1 MHAANAGNSSLI
13 KELLEAGADTGLT
26 DNYDL
31 TAWQWSLQR
40 AMEDRKFAS
49 EFFPGVHEMLAPSS
63 VSLKID
69 ERLIKIDSRLGEF
82 LLFHIFFAT
91 MRSRINRQYLDLVPF
106 TAVELTE
113 IVASLPDSVIPEY
126 RRQRPYISALLSKN
140 EADSASPYCRK
151 LFKRKRTGHYILNP
165 KLAIRREER
174 WLDVYSHLNPDLIPD
189 SGSKNDKYFLK
200 RLQTLISEKE
210 KDLF

>member
-1 MHAANAGNSSLI
+1 
-13 KELLEAGADTGLT
+13 LT

-31 TAWQWSLQR
+31 TAWQWALQR
-40 AMEDRKFAS
+40 AMKDGKFAS
-49 EFFPGVHEMLAPSS
+49 ESFPGVHEMLAPSS

-69 ERLIKIDSRLGEF
+69 ERLTKIDSRLGEF

-91 MRSRINRQYLDLVPF
+91 LRSRINRQYIDLVPF
-106 TAVELTE
+106 TAVELAK
-113 IVASLPDSVIPEY
+113 IVAYLPDSVIPEY

-140 EADSASPYCRK
+140 EADSANPYCRK

-165 KLAIRREER
+165 KLAIRQKDR
-174 WLDVYSHLNPDLIPD
+174 WPAVYSHVNIDLIPGL
-189 SGSKNDKYFLK
+189 GSENDKYFLK
-200 RLQTLISEKE
+200 RLQALISEEE

>member
-1 MHAANAGNSSLI
+1 MLAASAGNSALV

-31 TAWQWSLQR
+31 TAWQWALQR
-40 AMEDRKFAS
+40 AMKDRKFAS
-49 EFFPGVHEMLAPSS
+49 ESFPGVHEMLAPSS

-69 ERLIKIDSRLGEF
+69 ERLTKIDSRLGEF

-91 MRSRINRQYLDLVPF
+91 LRSRINRQYIDLVPF
-106 TAVELTE
+106 TAVELAK
-113 IVASLPDSVIPEY
+113 IVASLPDNVIPEY

-140 EADSASPYCRK
+140 EADSANPYCRK

-165 KLAIRREER
+165 KLAIRQKDI
-174 WLDVYSHLNPDLIPD
+174 WPAVYSHVNIDLIPS
-189 SGSKNDKYFLK
+189 SGLENDNYFLK
-200 RLQTLISEKE
+200 RLQALISEE
-210 KDLF
+210 EEDLF